1 MLRVSVQLITCAF
14 ALLVAGTSVAQQPV
28 PASPLSAIQQPA
40 PQHPVRADIDYR
52 VITPQPTATKGIEV
66 IDFFWYGCP
75 HCYNLQPAL
84 ERWISRKPA
93 DVTLRRIPV
102 VLRDSWAPH
111 ARIYYT
117 LEALGEVERLHQRV
131 YYSYHVEELA
141 MSKPEVMSDWAVRNG
156 ISRERWDE
164 AYNSAAVQRK
174 VEEAARLSR
183 AYSVAGTPSLVV
195 NGRYLTSSSMSESM
209 NALIVILDG
218 LIDKMRREAALR

>member
-1 MLRVSVQLITCAF
+1 MRLPANLIAG
-14 ALLVAGTSVAQQPV
+14 ALTLLIAGTGAAQQPV
-28 PASPLSAIQQPA
+28 SPQ
-40 PQHPVRADIDYR
+40 PVRAEIDYR
-52 VITPQPTATKGIEV
+52 VIKPQPLSVASGIEV

-93 DVTLRRIPV
+93 DVTVRRIPA

-131 YYSYHVEELA
+131 YYGYHVEELA
-141 MSKPEVMSDWAVRNG
+141 MSKPEVVAEWAVRNG
-156 ISRERWDE
+156 IARERWNE
-164 AYNSAAVQRK
+164 AYDSVAVQRK

-183 AYSVAGTPSLVV
+183 AYSVTGTPSLVV
-195 NGRYLTSSSMSESM
+195 NGRYLTSSSMSESL
-209 NALIVILDG
+209 NGVILILDG

>member
-1 MLRVSVQLITCAF
+1 MLRAPAKLIACAF
-14 ALLVAGTSVAQQPV
+14 ALLAFFSSTGIAQQP
-28 PASPLSAIQQPA
+28 AESQK
-40 PQHPVRADIDYR
+40 PVRAEIEYR
-52 VITPQPTATKGIEV
+52 VIKPQPVSGTGIEV

-93 DVTLRRIPV
+93 DVTVRRIPA

-131 YYSYHVEELA
+131 YYGYHVEELA
-141 MSKPEVMSDWAVRNG
+141 MSKPEVVSDWAVRNG
-156 ISRERWDE
+156 IARERWDE
-164 AYNSAAVQRK
+164 AYNSAVVQRK
-174 VEEAARLSR
+174 VDEAAKLSR

-195 NGRYLTSSSMSESM
+195 NGRYLTSSSMSESLNGVVM
-209 NALIVILDG
+209 IVDG
-218 LIDKMRREAALR
+218 LVQKVRSEAALR

>member
-1 MLRVSVQLITCAF
+1 MLRMPAQLTTCAF
-14 ALLVAGTSVAQQPV
+14 TALLVFFSASGAAQQSVDLQRP
-28 PASPLSAIQQPA
+28 I
-40 PQHPVRADIDYR
+40 RAEIEYR
-52 VITPQPTATKGIEV
+52 VIKPQPLSVASGIEV

-156 ISRERWDE
+156 IARERWDE

-195 NGRYLTSSSMSESM
+195 NGRYLTSSSMAESM
-209 NALIVILDG
+209 NGLIAILDG

>member
-1 MLRVSVQLITCAF
+1 MLRAPANLIACAL
-14 ALLVAGTSVAQQPV
+14 ALLVFFSGSAVAQQAAESQKP
-28 PASPLSAIQQPA
+28 I
-40 PQHPVRADIDYR
+40 RADVEYR
-52 VITPQPTATKGIEV
+52 VIKPQPLSVANGIEV

-93 DVTLRRIPV
+93 DVTVRRIPA

-131 YYSYHVEELA
+131 YYSYHVEDLA
-141 MSKPEVMSDWAVRNG
+141 LSKAEVVADWAVRNG
-156 ISRERWDE
+156 IARERWDE

-174 VEEAARLSR
+174 VDEAGKLSR

-195 NGRYLTSSSMSESM
+195 NGRYLTSSSMSESL
-209 NALIVILDG
+209 NGVITIVDG
-218 LIDKMRREAALR
+218 LVQKVRSEAALR